1 MAGMTVN
8 RLLVCAG
15 VLGFTGVGLGAFGAH
30 GLKGALE
37 TAGQL
42 ENWKTAVF
50 YQIAHAVALLALAGR
65 PPSALQ
71 RVAWCWIAGTVF
83 FSGSLY
89 WIALGG
95 PVRWLWPVTPLG
107 GLLFLAGWAQV
118 AWSGIRRNAA

>member
-1 MAGMTVN
+1 
-8 RLLVCAG
+8 
-15 VLGFTGVGLGAFGAH
+15 
-30 GLKGALE
+30 
-37 TAGQL
+37 L